1 MKIGLACSD
10 CSIIPFILI
19 EHIFLQ
25 GIVLAV
31 FGAVTASSTY
41 YFVKKQSTQRLHF
54 SVNVFYFC
62 LTGLVVSVCIAL
74 VALLTT
80 GGIKNLG
87 TKLNIHD
94 VSFGVLAGMAKFF
107 GHVVFTLTSTKQRT
121 EIVAFYKLIDI
132 VLAFSLDFLVLGEV
146 PCWQSMLG
154 VGLILTAV
162 GIVCIRRFFLF
173 KDYMNVSVRFKNIS
187 SSNRP
192 LVD

>member
-1 MKIGLACSD
+1 M
-10 CSIIPFILI
+10 
-19 EHIFLQ
+19 
-25 GIVLAV
+25 
-31 FGAVTASSTY
+31 FGAVTTSSTY

-74 VALLTT
+74 VAVLTT
-80 GGIKNLG
+80 GGVAKKYLG
-87 TKLNIHD
+87 IKLNIHD

-107 GHVVFTLTSTKQRT
+107 GHVVFTLTSAKQRT
-121 EIVAFYKLIDI
+121 ETVAFYKLIDI

-154 VGLILTAV
+154 AGLILTAV

-173 KDYMNVSVRFKNIS
+173 KDYMNVSVKFKNIY
-187 SSNRP
+187 SSN
-192 LVD
+192 